1 MNERKTGPKRKRE
14 EAEVLKKARKV
25 IPVPEVIATEDPP
38 VTNVDPASQPPRLKK
53 PRKTIRGPD
62 GIKIRP
68 VIVPPTPPPEPIK
81 KFSHKKKNKKTE
93 ESASAV
99 PVPVDPP
106 KPEESESP
114 KKKNSKKKKNK
125 KKKKL
130 TEKTPETPDARH
142 GYKALEFLKRWKY
155 ERSDWKFEKLRQV
168 WLLTNILNE
177 KELNEENFGI
187 LLEYITSVQGRAR
200 AQTLKEMQN
209 TMKSIEIKSNSSTD
223 DTVKYERARR
233 IVQMLSD
240 DVSDND

>member
-1 MNERKTGPKRKRE
+1 MNERKIGPKRKRE

-25 IPVPEVIATEDPP
+25 IPVPEVIADEDSP
-38 VTNVDPASQPPRLKK
+38 VTTTTTDPAGQPPRLKK

-68 VIVPPTPPPEPIK
+68 VIVPPTPPEPIVK

-93 ESASAV
+93 ESAV
-99 PVPVDPP
+99 PVETP
-106 KPEESESP
+106 KPEESETP
-114 KKKNSKKKKNK
+114 KKKKSKKKKNK

-130 TEKTPETPDARH
+130 ADKTPETPDARH
-142 GYKALEFLKRWKY
+142 GYKALEFLKRWKND
-155 ERSDWKFEKLRQV
+155 RSDWKFEKLRQV

-177 KELNEENFGI
+177 KELNEENFEI

-209 TMKSIEIKSNSSTD
+209 TMKSIEVKSNSSTD

-233 IVQMLSD
+233 IVQMLSE
-240 DVSDND
+240 